1 VYCSMAMAM
10 ESDYVWAVEALDENG
25 RLPPWGQRAGQRK
38 CLTAMKQA
46 QDRMELG
53 VCERAV

>member
-1 VYCSMAMAM
+1 MAMAM
-10 ESDYVWAVEALDENG
+10 NSDYAWAVEALDENSH
-25 RLPPWGQRAGQRK
+25 LPPWGQRAGQTK

-46 QDRMELG
+46 QDGMELG